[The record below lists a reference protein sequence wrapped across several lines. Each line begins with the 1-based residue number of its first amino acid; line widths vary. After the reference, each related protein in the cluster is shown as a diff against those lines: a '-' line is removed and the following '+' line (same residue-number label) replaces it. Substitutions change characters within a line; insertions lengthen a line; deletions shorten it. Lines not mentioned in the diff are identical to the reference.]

1 MARYLLHR
9 LALGIVVLFGLMVA
23 TFLIV
28 HLVPGDPIRQA
39 LGGRASPDQVAAIRH
54 NVGLDDPLPVQFWDY
69 LKNAL
74 SGNFGTSFVQN
85 ASVGE
90 LVGHR
95 IAPSAILIGYGMFVA
110 IAIGVPL
117 AILAAVRPNGVTDH
131 SVRLVATLSFAMPLF
146 WLGLVLALVF
156 GLKLGWFPVSG
167 YESGVG
173 GVMRT
178 LTLPAFTLG
187 LALTVV
193 VVRVLRSSLL
203 EVLQTDYIDAARAR
217 GFSERRIVGKHAL
230 RNAVM
235 PTITILAINV
245 GFLIGNTVVV
255 EAIFRIP
262 GLGSLLVEGV
272 QRSDYQLVQG
282 LVLLAGATV
291 VLASLFADL
300 LQAFIDPRV
309 RLAGR

>member
-1 MARYLLHR
+1 VARYLLHR